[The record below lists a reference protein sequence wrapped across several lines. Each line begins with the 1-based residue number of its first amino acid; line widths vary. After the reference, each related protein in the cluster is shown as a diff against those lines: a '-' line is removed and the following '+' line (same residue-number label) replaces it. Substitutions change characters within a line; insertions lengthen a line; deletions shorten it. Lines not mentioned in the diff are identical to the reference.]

1 MDGNTGAHWLL
12 AAGARM
18 TLGCWKKWVGGAGSG
33 SSVCLNLLKTM
44 IWRGKR
50 VSQAVREKRRR

>member
-1 MDGNTGAHWLL
+1 
-12 AAGARM
+12 M
-18 TLGCWKKWVGGAGSG
+18 TLGCWEKWVGVTGSG
-33 SSVCLNLLKTM
+33 SGVCLNLVKAV